1 MADETKENL
10 EEFLK
15 RALGGVV
22 EYARKMKT
30 PTGQVHEEKYKF
42 APQTVKTPNYA
53 SDMAAAFGPSE
64 AQAAPVEASP
74 APQAA
79 GTQELTRSA
88 QQPKQ
93 QPNQQPEPTK
103 DDFSELLG
111 ALVQN
116 MLSGEEQ
123 STPSQVEP
131 PADLF
136 AQNPQLAGL
145 LENSRRTNVPF
156 LPTPEDQ
163 GLTRVM
169 KAIAHGFGSTE
180 QSRQAYQQSVEQNF
194 ALNLHMNQLKEQQK
208 NVKTEMQFREMEA
221 LRHQQETQQKQRA
234 LQSLLLLTAV
244 PGALQTQQGEMVGR
258 VAGGMAGVG
267 NVFPAKQDPFKAA
280 DADRM
285 NQLIKS
291 GKSPFDAAQIV
302 RKEKATVESA
312 GREPPSWNQAHQE
325 EDATL
330 KNLKPGMMEVP
341 ISKRRFAFEH
351 YLTVVRPEAERKN
364 LDVDYMDNVVQEAYS
379 TKFLDFFTKLAES
392 EKPEDIALL
401 KKLGGK

>member
-53 SDMAAAFGPSE
+53 GDMAAAFGPGE

-79 GTQELTRSA
+79 GTQALTQSA

-111 ALVQN
+111 ALVSN
-116 MLSGEEQ
+116 MLSSEEQ

-145 LENSRRTNVPF
+145 LESSRRTNVPF

-208 NVKTEMQFREMEA
+208 NVKTQMQFREMEA
-221 LRHQQETQQKQRA
+221 LRHQQEAQQKQRA

-267 NVFPAKQDPFKAA
+267 NVFPAKEDPFKAA
-280 DADRM
+280 DAQRI
-285 NQLIKS
+285 NQLIKG

-351 YLTVVRPEAERKN
+351 YLTVVRPAAERKN

-401 KKLGGK
+401 KKLRGK